1 MRKKG
6 CFPPAYRHSRPPFSR
21 FGTMKLNRLLP
32 TAIFL
37 GLFCVYAQAY
47 EAETNEAWIAS
58 QTGGNTELNDG
69 NDEPNP
75 DCIGDGC
82 GEEATPVKTA
92 EKTRKMWQDEDAKG
106 PKDEDECTPADSLLP
121 ECRDESEDEDDDNDG
136 DEDTYDRYVNDN
148 SDISRASREGFSS
161 GFSLGFRV
169 AGGLSKMFLLEEFE
183 DWSIGYEI
191 TGGIVTLTKLG
202 NSGLSTTAELS
213 FSYYRYR
220 YKADFEYD
228 DYSEEDEADLTAIL
242 FEVPIV
248 LKYAIGGSNLTFG
261 LGVNLGLKLT
271 GNSKFKQTIE
281 TSTLTETDTSNED
294 LLPTAGVEVG
304 GIFEIGY
311 SINKNVSIDLRLNQR
326 VLNLLNQDVVAVT
339 SMTGM
344 KLLPTHG
351 TIGISLFL

>member
-1 MRKKG
+1 
-6 CFPPAYRHSRPPFSR
+6 
-21 FGTMKLNRLLP
+21 MKLNRLLP

-121 ECRDESEDEDDDNDG
+121 ECRDESEEEDDDNDG

-169 AGGLSKMFLLEEFE
+169 AGGLNKLFLGEEFD
-183 DWSIGYEI
+183 DWGIGYEAN
-191 TGGIVTLTKLG
+191 GGIITLTKLG
-202 NSGLSTTAELS
+202 ASGLYASAELS
-213 FSYYRYR
+213 FGYYRYR
-220 YKADFEYD
+220 YEAKLDEA
-228 DYSEEDEADLTAIL
+228 DYSEQDEATLNVVL
-242 FEVPIV
+242 FEVPVV
-248 LKYAIGGSNLTFG
+248 LKYAIGGGNLTLG
-261 LGVNLGLKLT
+261 LGASIGLKLT
-271 GNSKFKQTIE
+271 GSSKFKQTIE
-281 TSTLTETDTSNED
+281 TSTITETDTSED
-294 LLPTAGVEVG
+294 DLIPSAGVEVG

-311 SINKNVSIDLRLNQR
+311 TINKNFAVDLRLNQR

-344 KLLPTHG
+344 KLLASHATLG
-351 TIGISLFL
+351 FSLFL